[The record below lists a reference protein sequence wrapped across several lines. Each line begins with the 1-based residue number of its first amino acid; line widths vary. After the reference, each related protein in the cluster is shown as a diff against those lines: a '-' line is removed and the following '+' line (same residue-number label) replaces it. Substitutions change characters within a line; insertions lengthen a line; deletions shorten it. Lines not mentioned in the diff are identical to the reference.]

1 MLELIYERGIKILT
15 AEKTNNSYDIILITF
30 KVGFEGNSG
39 FVADTFTDFLLAL

>member
-15 AEKTNNSYDIILITF
+15 AEKTNRHL
-30 KVGFEGNSG
+30 GFEGDSG